1 MKKINLFIF
10 CFITFISTISCADFN
25 VNFFSSYGFYEEDG
39 LSPLLPNVGDGA
51 LVQLVYAG
59 SNNQIDEITDYNLSS
74 GDDVVISSFEV
85 INDGSE
91 FAEYAYGTYGTVQS
105 PYLGDGYIYGRVF
118 SDLLPIVGTSY
129 YVGSLIQ
136 AVDMDL
142 DVVPPFVPESYDLG
156 GDAGGIASSVLN
168 FETNV
173 PSIISLTVTNSV
185 GGEVSN
191 SGTTIYYEP
200 ISVSVEALPDLGY
213 IFSSWNNEQGTSTSS
228 LNPYDFNLN
237 EDQILIATFEPD
249 LSDNDQDGLSLYD
262 EVVIYGSDPNQSDTS
277 GDGLLDGV
285 LVLMGLEPNINFS
298 NLVNTVQATPESFG
312 VYGEAYVQN
321 QENTISTLNELVS
334 SKNQAISLLEETN
347 LNLQNEII
355 ELGQENNNLN
365 DQVNSL
371 TEENNELN
379 LSVSSLSQEVLT
391 LEGQTSSLTA
401 ANLQLLSSNT
411 SLSEQ
416 NNSLSQQISSLQDS
430 NNSLELNN
438 SQLQESANNL
448 TAQNNSLLEQVL
460 SLQSANSL
468 LEEQVSILSSTNG
481 NDILAEQIAVLQSTN
496 LFLTSVVSELINENL
511 GLEATNENI
520 IAQFEASLVTNNNLE
535 NIIEDLEYEISDL
548 EDALQDS
555 YVDYEHPWWKH
566 NNHWWYSWHKPNN
579 YWWGWGNP
587 PARNLPKWG
596 RDATIGKRLK
606 MKRIKNRR
614 SWGSNRIAEMDVE
627 FCVEQTSDL
636 VSGEWTSTTNNV
648 SLDIPVDDDSVKF
661 YRIIYN

>member
-1 MKKINLFIF
+1 M
-10 CFITFISTISCADFN
+10 
-25 VNFFSSYGFYEEDG
+25 
-39 LSPLLPNVGDGA
+39 
-51 LVQLVYAG
+51 
-59 SNNQIDEITDYNLSS
+59 
-74 GDDVVISSFEV
+74 
-85 INDGSE
+85 
-91 FAEYAYGTYGTVQS
+91 
-105 PYLGDGYIYGRVF
+105 
-118 SDLLPIVGTSY
+118 
-129 YVGSLIQ
+129 
-136 AVDMDL
+136 
-142 DVVPPFVPESYDLG
+142 
-156 GDAGGIASSVLN
+156 
-168 FETNV
+168 
-173 PSIISLTVTNSV
+173 
-185 GGEVSN
+185 
-191 SGTTIYYEP
+191 
-200 ISVSVEALPDLGY
+200 GY
-213 IFSSWNNEQGTSTSS
+213 IFSSWNNEEGTSTSS
-228 LNPYDFNLN
+228 LNPYNFNLT

-262 EVVIYGSDPNQSDTS
+262 EVVIYGSNPNQPDTS

-285 LVLMGLEPNINFS
+285 LVLMGLEPSINFS

-334 SKNQAISLLEETN
+334 SKNQEISLLQEAN
-347 LNLQNEII
+347 INLQNETI
-355 ELGQENNNLN
+355 ELTQQNNSLN
-365 DQVNSL
+365 GQVNSL
-371 TEENNELN
+371 TEENNQLN
-379 LSVSSLSQEVLT
+379 LSLSSLSQEIIT
-391 LEGQTSSLTA
+391 LEDQVGSLSDS
-401 ANLQLLSSNT
+401 NQQLLSSNT

-416 NNSLSQQISSLQDS
+416 NNSLSQQVSSLENN
-430 NNSLELNN
+430 NNSLELIN
-438 SQLQESANNL
+438 SQLQTSLDSL
-448 TAQNNSLLEQVL
+448 TTQNNSLLEQVV

-520 IAQFEASLVTNNNLE
+520 IAQLQASLVTNNDLE
-535 NIIEDLEYEISDL
+535 NTIEDLEYEISDL

-555 YVDYEHPWWKH
+555 YVDYEYPWWNQ

-587 PARNLPKWG
+587 PARKLPKWG

-648 SLDIPVDDDSVKF
+648 SLDIPVDDNSIKF